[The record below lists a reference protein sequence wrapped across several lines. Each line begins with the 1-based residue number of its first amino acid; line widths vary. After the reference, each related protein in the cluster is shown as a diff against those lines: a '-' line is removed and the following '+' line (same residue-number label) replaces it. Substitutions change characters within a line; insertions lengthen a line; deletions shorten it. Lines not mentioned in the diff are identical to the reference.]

1 MSRAGII
8 ANPASGKDIRR
19 LVAYGTVIDNEEKV
33 NIVKRVILGMVS
45 IGIKEILIM
54 PDTFG
59 IGDKAINQLKKRK
72 SIDNQVKILEMTIEG
87 SQEDSTRAAALM
99 KERGVKC
106 IVTLGGDGTNR
117 AVSKGC
123 GSVPLIPISTGTNNV
138 FPRFMEGTYAGIAAG
153 LIACWPEDREL
164 LAVNKRLVVIKNG
177 KEVDYALIDAV
188 VSREIFV
195 GARAVWDMEKV
206 TQIVT
211 TRGEPT
217 NIGLSSIGGYLNPIG
232 WNEPRGLYIKLGNNF
247 FVRAPIAPGIV
258 KEVGIDEYTVL
269 NIGDRIEVMTKPCTI
284 ALDGEREVE
293 FAPKDEGYI
302 MLDKGGP
309 RVVDV
314 KKTLLKGVK
323 NRIFVKEREGR

>member
-1 MSRAGII
+1 MSKVGII

-33 NIVKRVILGMVS
+33 NIVKRVILGMIS
-45 IGIKEILIM
+45 MGIKEILIM

-59 IGDKAINQLKKRK
+59 IGDKAIYQLKKRK
-72 SIDNQVKILEMTIEG
+72 SINNQVKILEMTIEG

-99 KERGVKC
+99 KKRGVKC
-106 IVTLGGDGTNR
+106 IVVLGGDGTNR

-153 LIACWPEDREL
+153 LIANWPEDKEL
-164 LAVNKRLVVIKNG
+164 FVVNKRLVVIKNG
-177 KEVDYALIDAV
+177 KKVDCALVDAV
-188 VSREIFV
+188 VSRDIFI

-206 TQIVT
+206 TQIVI
-211 TRGEPT
+211 TRGEPS
-217 NIGLSSIGGYLNPIG
+217 NIGLSSIGGYLYPIK
-232 WNEPRGLYIKLGNNF
+232 WDEPKGLYIETGNNLT
-247 FVRAPIAPGIV
+247 VRAPIAPGIV
-258 KEVGIDEYTVL
+258 KEVGIKKYTAL
-269 NIGDRIEVMTKPCTI
+269 NIGDKVEVKTKPCTI
-284 ALDGEREVE
+284 ALDGERELE
-293 FAPKDEGYI
+293 FTQNDKGYI
-302 MLDKGGP
+302 MLDTGGP

-323 NRIFVKEREGR
+323 NRIFIKEREEI